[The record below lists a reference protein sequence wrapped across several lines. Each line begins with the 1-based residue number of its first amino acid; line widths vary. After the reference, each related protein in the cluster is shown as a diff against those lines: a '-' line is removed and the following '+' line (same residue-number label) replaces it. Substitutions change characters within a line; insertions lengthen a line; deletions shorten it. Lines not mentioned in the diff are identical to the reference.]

1 MIIVTFEKEESILN
15 ILTGMLFNEPTPGQ
29 IVFFLLSNKI
39 NILVLTIVKRNKTS
53 SRMVVKVSL
62 CAAHDIFIM

>member
-29 IVFFLLSNKI
+29 IFFLLSNKI

-62 CAAHDIFIM
+62 CAPRDIFIM